1 MKEAVEEAFTA
12 GLVKAVFATETL
24 SLGINMPARTV
35 VIEKLSKFTG
45 EHHEFLTPGEY
56 TQLAGR
62 AGRRGIDDLGFV
74 VVLWNPFVTFDQVA
88 GLASRR
94 TYALTSSFRPTYNM
108 AVNLVRR
115 YPAAEARHL
124 LNLSFAQYHAD
135 RDVVS
140 LERLLAHNR
149 DQLAR
154 QKAGATSER
163 GDVDEYRAI
172 KADLEVARK
181 AASEARPARLEA
193 LRPGDVV
200 SAPRRGGRV
209 VVLKQDRG
217 RGGNRVL
224 ALTEGR
230 DLVRLGPDDFR
241 DRVRRLA
248 TIELPRPFR
257 PNDQRFQRVAADAL
271 RRLPAA
277 ENDPDVSDAAR
288 ERVERLERSLAEHP
302 LANAPERTRVLRAA
316 AAADRIERDIARQER
331 RVAGRTESLARQ
343 LDRVL
348 AVLESWGYVE
358 GWELTPA
365 GELLA
370 RLYTE
375 TDLVVAESLREGL
388 LDELDPAEM
397 AGLVSC
403 FTYERRGPDA
413 DTIQPPA
420 HWPSARV
427 SKRARAIERVWRD
440 LMLSERDGRLPET
453 RQPDPGLVP
462 MVAGWVRGDDLST
475 ILEDG
480 ELTGGDFVRNV
491 KQCID
496 LLRQIGDVA
505 PDPTTAA
512 TARAAADACSRGV
525 VAASSVIHVP

>member
-1 MKEAVEEAFTA
+1 
-12 GLVKAVFATETL
+12 
-24 SLGINMPARTV
+24 
-35 VIEKLSKFTG
+35 
-45 EHHEFLTPGEY
+45 
-56 TQLAGR
+56 
-62 AGRRGIDDLGFV
+62 
-74 VVLWNPFVTFDQVA
+74 VLWNPFVTFDQVA

-94 TYALTSSFRPTYNM
+94 TYALASSFRPTYNM

-115 YPAAEARHL
+115 YPPDQARHL

-135 RDVVS
+135 RDVVT
-140 LERLLAHNR
+140 LERLLEHNR
-149 DQLAR
+149 ELLAR
-154 QKAGATSER
+154 QQTAARTDR

-172 KADLEVARK
+172 AGELEAARRTAKA
-181 AASEARPARLEA
+181 ARPARLEA

-200 SAPRRGGRV
+200 MSPRRGGRV

-224 ALTEGR
+224 ALTAGR
-230 DLVRLGPDDFR
+230 DLVRLGPEDFHEK
-241 DRVRRLA
+241 VRRVA

-257 PNDQRFQRVAADAL
+257 PHDQRFQRVAADAL
-271 RRLPAA
+271 RRLP
-277 ENDPDVSDAAR
+277 EVEEEDDRHDATR
-288 ERVERLERSLAEHP
+288 ERVEELERALAAHP
-302 LANAPERTRVLRAA
+302 LADAPDRTRVLRAA
-316 AAADRIERDIARQER
+316 YAADRLEKEIARQER

-348 AVLESWGYVE
+348 TVLEAWGYVE
-358 GWELTPA
+358 GWTLTSA

-375 TDLVVAESLREGL
+375 TDLVVAEALREGL
-388 LDELDPAEM
+388 LDGLDAGEL
-397 AGLVSC
+397 AGLTSC

-420 HWPSARV
+420 HWPSPRV
-427 SKRARAIERVWRD
+427 AQRSRAIEKVWRD

-462 MVAGWVRGDDLST
+462 NVTGWARGDALAT
-475 ILEDG
+475 VLEDG

-505 PDPTTAA
+505 PDPATAA

-525 VAASSVIHVP
+525 VAASSAVHVP

>member
-1 MKEAVEEAFTA
+1 
-12 GLVKAVFATETL
+12 
-24 SLGINMPARTV
+24 
-35 VIEKLSKFTG
+35 
-45 EHHEFLTPGEY
+45 
-56 TQLAGR
+56 
-62 AGRRGIDDLGFV
+62 
-74 VVLWNPFVTFDQVA
+74 VLWNPYVPFDQVA

-115 YPAAEARHL
+115 YGPEEARHL

-140 LERLLAHNR
+140 LERHLAHNR
-149 DQLAR
+149 ELLAR
-154 QKAGATSER
+154 QQAGAKSSR

-172 KADLEVARK
+172 KDDLEVAKR
-181 AASEARPARLEA
+181 AAAAARPARLEA

-230 DLVRLGPDDFR
+230 DLVRLGPEDFR
-241 DRVRRLA
+241 DRARRLA
-248 TIELPRPFR
+248 TIELPRPFS
-257 PNDQRFQRVAADAL
+257 PHDQRFQRAAADAL
-271 RRLPAA
+271 RRLRL
-277 ENDPDVSDAAR
+277 PDDDGELPDATAQ
-288 ERVERLERSLAEHP
+288 RVEELERALAAHP
-302 LANAPERTRVLRAA
+302 LAKSPDRVRVLRAA
-316 AAADRIERDIARQER
+316 AAADRLVRDIARQER

-365 GELLA
+365 GLLLA

-388 LDELDPAEM
+388 LDDLDPAEM
-397 AGLVSC
+397 AAIVSC

-413 DTIQPPA
+413 ESVQAPA
-420 HWPSARV
+420 HWPSAKV
-427 SKRARAIERVWRD
+427 SKRARAIERIWRD
-440 LMLSERDGRLPET
+440 LVLSERDGRLPET
-453 RQPDPGLVP
+453 RTPDPGLTP
-462 MVAGWVRGDDLST
+462 LIAGWVRGDDLST
-475 ILEDG
+475 VLEDG

-505 PDPTTAA
+505 PEAATAA

-525 VAASSVIHVP
+525 VAASSAVNVG